1 MTTEQVLASDAERA
15 EVATIVQTAG
25 GEGRLTLTETE
36 ERLTSVYAA
45 RYQQELAALTRDL
58 PRSITPVHRL
68 PARRLRIHAAVVVL
82 VSVLLVARWL
92 ATGIP
97 FFWPAFPLGWLVISL
112 MIHARVDARRRL
124 VSR

>member
-45 RYQQELAALTRDL
+45 RYQQELADLTRDL
-58 PRSITPVHRL
+58 PRPTAPARRL

-82 VSVLLVARWL
+82 VSVLLIGRWL
-92 ATGIP
+92 AMGIP

-112 MIHARVDARRRL
+112 VIHARLDARRRL